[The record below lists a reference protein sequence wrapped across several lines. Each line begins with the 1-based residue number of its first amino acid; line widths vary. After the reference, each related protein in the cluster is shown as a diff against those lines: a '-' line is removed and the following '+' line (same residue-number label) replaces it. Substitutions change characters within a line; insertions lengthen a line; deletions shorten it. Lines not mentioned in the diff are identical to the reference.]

1 VTTGDAARAER
12 IALVEEEVV
21 VRGRTRRVSFRVRVN
36 DGWVPARRHA
46 TALAEQLSRGPGTVF
61 RTRITLLLPPGTL
74 VERTDAEQLPE
85 SRSALEHLVAARK
98 GTRGRTTRTRLVV
111 QRGGELHPEPQAT
124 K

>member
-61 RTRITLLLPPGTL
+61 RTRTTL
-74 VERTDAEQLPE
+74 
-85 SRSALEHLVAARK
+85 
-98 GTRGRTTRTRLVV
+98 
-111 QRGGELHPEPQAT
+111 
-124 K
+124 